1 MQTQK
6 TANQVPQQTQSLSP
20 SSPNTYSAPNP
31 NDQRPVASYQRS
43 PNSHSPM
50 SQSSQF
56 QSTQDSKNNT
66 ENTGISGS
74 DYQSGWSVPT
84 VEDELNKLTSSDSLT
99 MQQARNAGLRTAGSR
114 GLLNS
119 SIAGQAS
126 EQAAIQA
133 AMPMAQQN
141 VQNQLQQQQFAQG
154 ITANTQGQYMQA
166 TNDILNQALIS
177 INEIETA
184 QGIEQAEKDKMI
196 ANTIKRRDED
206 LKFMKNY
213 YSMMPTWSGNWVNF
227 PVMPSAPGVS

>member
-6 TANQVPQQTQSLSP
+6 TANQAPQPTQSLSP
-20 SSPNTYSAPNP
+20 SSPNTYSAP
-31 NDQRPVASYQRS
+31 DQNNQQPVSS
-43 PNSHSPM
+43 PTLA
-50 SQSSQF
+50 
-56 QSTQDSKNNT
+56 TQTTQAQPATTQATQTTQVNT
-66 ENTGISGS
+66 GIKNTGISGS
-74 DYQSGWSVPT
+74 DYKGGWSVPT

-99 MQQARNAGLRTAGSR
+99 MQQARNAGMRAAGSR

-119 SIAGQAS
+119 SIAGQSA

-154 ITANTQGQYMQA
+154 VTANTQGQYMQA

-206 LKFMKNY
+206 LKFIKNY

>member
-1 MQTQK
+1 MQTPK
-6 TANQVPQQTQSLSP
+6 TPNQTPQPQTLSP
-20 SSPNTYSAPNP
+20 SSPNTYRAPNP
-31 NDQRPVASYQRS
+31 NDQQPTARS
-43 PNSHSPM
+43 ALTAKPPAQPAQAPQTNTPNTGS
-50 SQSSQF
+50 
-56 QSTQDSKNNT
+56 N
-66 ENTGISGS
+66 NTGISGS
-74 DYQSGWSVPT
+74 DYKGGWSVPT
-84 VEDELNKLTSSDSLT
+84 VEDEVNKLTSSDSLT
-99 MQQARNAGLRTAGSR
+99 MQQARNQGLRAAGSR

-119 SIAGQAS
+119 SISGQAA

-196 ANTIKRRDED
+196 ANTIARRDED